1 MSKRLPGDLFNQT
14 EDDPLDLLDGQ
25 RTRAVLESSIHRKRK
40 VESDDDEE
48 PEINDEGRLV
58 ISEGG
63 KKIKREKNCFS
74 EDDLDT
80 KSNSGRSVR
89 SITKSQKK
97 KQKLESGW
105 AFTGSEYTSKKAKG
119 DLKRKN
125 KLEPYAYWPL
135 DRKLLNRRED
145 SKAIARKGMS
155 AVMKVTKSFEGKSA
169 SSALG
174 VKFKRVKYQN
184 KRKTKKHKS

>member
-1 MSKRLPGDLFNQT
+1 MPGDLFNQI
-14 EDDPLDLLDGQ
+14 EDGPLDLLDGQ
-25 RTRAVLESSIHRKRK
+25 RTRAALESSTHRKRK
-40 VESDDDEE
+40 AESDDDEE

-63 KKIKREKNCFS
+63 KKIKRERNCFS
-74 EDDLDT
+74 EDDLET
-80 KSNSGRSVR
+80 KSKSVR
-89 SITKSQKK
+89 SLTKSQKK
-97 KQKLESGW
+97 KQKTESGW
-105 AFTGSEYTSKKAKG
+105 AFTGSQYTSKKAKG

-135 DRKLLNRRED
+135 DRKLLNRREE

-155 AVMKVTKSFEGKSA
+155 AVMKVTKSLEGKSA

-174 VKFKRVKYQN
+174 VKFKHVKYQN